1 MKRFRCMLQQV
12 KRRYEIEMWERFMH
26 SSLPS
31 RCESRFDAMKVDA
44 SQQIPHSPANSEQF
58 NRLQNLFDKSFKAA
72 RVGIW
77 ECTLP
82 DETLTWTDTVYEL
95 FELEPRSPLVRE
107 ATVALYLPESR
118 RMLTEVRSAAI
129 KDGEGFTLDAQIVT
143 AKGNPRWIRI
153 TAIVERVDGQPV
165 RIFGM
170 KQDITAE
177 KTLFE
182 HIRCLAET
190 DPVTGLASRTRF
202 EAAFDEAVTAGPPAQ
217 KALLLID
224 LDSFKAVN
232 DRLGHQAGDECLR
245 DAGRRIGEATPN
257 ATVIARLGGDE
268 FAIILDCESV
278 ERLQHAAG
286 RITSKLEWWVGS
298 FPNKLKV
305 SASVGGA
312 MILPGIP
319 AKDIFAEADRALY
332 AVKAKGKNSLSLP
345 SGTGKVADVA

>member
-1 MKRFRCMLQQV
+1 M
-12 KRRYEIEMWERFMH
+12 
-26 SSLPS
+26 
-31 RCESRFDAMKVDA
+31 DAGEPLADT
-44 SQQIPHSPANSEQF
+44 PPNSEQF

-118 RMLTEVRSAAI
+118 KKLTEVRNAAI
-129 KDGEGFTLDAQIVT
+129 KDGDGFTLDAQIVT
-143 AKGNPRWIRI
+143 GKGNLRWIRI
-153 TAIVERVDGQPV
+153 TAIVERIDGQPV

-182 HIRCLAET
+182 QTRRLAET
-190 DPVTGLASRTRF
+190 DPVTGLASRTKF
-202 EAAFDEAVTAGPPAQ
+202 EAAFDEAVAASSPGQ
-217 KALLLID
+217 KALLLLD
-224 LDSFKAVN
+224 LDRFKAVN
-232 DRLGHQAGDECLR
+232 DRLGHQAGDTCLK
-245 DAGRRIGEATPN
+245 DAGRRIAEATPN

-278 ERLQHAAG
+278 KSLNEAA
-286 RITSKLEWWVGS
+286 RRVANKLEWWVGS

-312 MILPGIP
+312 MILPGVP

-332 AVKAKGKNSLSLP
+332 AAKAVGKTSLELVP
-345 SGTGKVADVA
+345 VPDKTAGVA

>member
-1 MKRFRCMLQQV
+1 MP
-12 KRRYEIEMWERFMH
+12 
-26 SSLPS
+26 SSLH
-31 RCESRFDAMKVDA
+31 CESQHDAMKVDA
-44 SQQIPHSPANSEQF
+44 SRPLPQTPSNSEQF

-118 RMLTEVRSAAI
+118 KKLTEVRSAAI
-129 KDGEGFTLDAQIVT
+129 RDGDGFTLDAQIIT
-143 AKGNPRWIRI
+143 GKGNLRWIRI

-182 HIRCLAET
+182 QIRHSAET
-190 DPVTGLASRTRF
+190 DPVTGLASRTKF
-202 EAAFDEAVTAGPPAQ
+202 DTAFDEAVTAGSSGQ

-245 DAGRRIGEATPN
+245 DAGRRISEATPN

-268 FAIILDCESV
+268 FAIIVDCASV
-278 ERLQHAAG
+278 ESLDDIARRVTG
-286 RITSKLEWWVGS
+286 KLEWWVGS

-305 SASVGGA
+305 GASVGGA

-319 AKDIFAEADRALY
+319 AKDIFAEADGALY
-332 AVKAKGKNSLSLP
+332 AVKAKSKSSLGVLSVP
-345 SGTGKVADVA
+345 NRIADVA

>member
-1 MKRFRCMLQQV
+1 MPSSLQSHCENHLDAMKLATG
-12 KRRYEIEMWERFMH
+12 EH
-26 SSLPS
+26 SLPS
-31 RCESRFDAMKVDA
+31 
-44 SQQIPHSPANSEQF
+44 NSERF
-58 NRLQNLFDKSFKAA
+58 NRLQNLFEKSFKAA

-118 RMLTEVRSAAI
+118 RKLTEVRSAAI
-129 KDGEGFTLDAQIVT
+129 RDGEGFTLDAQIVT
-143 AKGNPRWIRI
+143 AKGNLRWIRI

-182 HIRCLAET
+182 QIRRSAET
-190 DPVTGLASRTRF
+190 DPVTGLSSRTKFDTAF
-202 EAAFDEAVTAGPPAQ
+202 EEAVVAGLSASPGQDTPTQ

-232 DRLGHQAGDECLR
+232 DRLGHQAGDDCLR
-245 DAGRRIGEATPN
+245 EAGRRISEAVPN
-257 ATVIARLGGDE
+257 AALIARLGGDE
-268 FAIILDCESV
+268 FAVILDCESA
-278 ERLQHAAG
+278 ESLDAAA
-286 RITSKLEWWVGS
+286 RHVTNKLEWWVGS
-298 FPNKLKV
+298 FPEKLKV
-305 SASVGGA
+305 GASVGAA
-312 MILPGIP
+312 MIAPGIL
-319 AKDIFAEADRALY
+319 AKDIFADADRALY
-332 AVKAKGKNSLSLP
+332 AVKAKRKNSFGLLSAP
-345 SGTGKVADVA
+345 GRVADVA